1 MSELKEGTFRA
12 ALTDWGVTK
21 SQGGTPGVLLN
32 FACDVDEEL
41 VQGEKILWLTDKAKQ
56 NSIQTLYKLGFN
68 GKLEDLAGGR
78 SKNALT
84 GGLEVRVVCK
94 NEIYEGETR
103 CKIAFVNL
111 PDEVHGLAKM
121 DPKEGASLL
130 DGLKA
135 DFLSYKPVTAKPAAK
150 KGLKLD

>member
-1 MSELKEGTFRA
+1 MSELREGTFKA
-12 ALTDWGVTK
+12 VLTDWGVTK
-21 SQGGTPGVLLN
+21 SSKGTPGVLLT
-32 FACDVDEEL
+32 FAVDVDEDL
-41 VQGEKILWLTDKAKQ
+41 AQGEKILYLSDAAKQ

-68 GKLEDLAGGR
+68 GNLEDLPAGR

-84 GGLEVRVVCK
+84 GGVEVRVVCK
-94 NEIYEGETR
+94 NETYEGETR

-111 PDEVHGLAKM
+111 PDEVHGLNKL

-130 DGLKA
+130 AGLKA
-135 DFLSYKPVTAKPAAK
+135 DFLSYKPVGVGTK